1 MSISEYYRINRKLFA
16 KEERSLIPY
25 IFCGIGIVL
34 VLFSYCCGIGL
45 RSELLEEYGSG
56 PLAGVILAETN
67 SMSSI
72 NDAAVSRAKG
82 VSGVKKASG
91 VYELDAEIVYGEKR
105 AGVPVWA
112 IDLDVLADLGLR
124 YVSLSRES
132 LTAQLPLILM
142 KDASQQLGNVSAAGT
157 AVTVMFPESD
167 GIPAEIAASADTG
180 EQETEAG
187 KTFDGKVITGLEELE
202 SVMALLYGHQVWP
215 GQQVEITSTGHE
227 RMIYRYLIV
236 TAEDPKDTEKIRT
249 ELEGLGYTCVTGFDE
264 AEEKIAADKPWMWG
278 TLMSGIAFLLC
289 AAYMIRQTKK
299 QRIRE
304 NKGKVLMLK
313 DLHWND
319 LRINTLFLMDY
330 SILAAVTGIM
340 AAGNLMIVRRAV
352 DMVLSTRILIPLAAG
367 VMIAFLTDLVSSPGI
382 ELKQII
388 KQLSSQR

>member
-45 RSELLEEYGSG
+45 RSDLLEVYSRG
-56 PLAGVILAETN
+56 PLAGVILAETDGYT
-67 SMSSI
+67 SI

-91 VYELDAEIVYGEKR
+91 VYELDAEVVYGEKR
-105 AGVPVWA
+105 VSASIWA
-112 IDLDVLADLGLR
+112 VDMDILADLGLR
-124 YVSLSRES
+124 YVSLSRDS

-142 KDASQQLGNVSAAGT
+142 KDASQRLGDVSSAGT
-157 AVTVMFPESD
+157 AVTMRFLGSD

-180 EQETEAG
+180 EQETETG
-187 KTFDGKVITGLEELE
+187 KTFDGKVITGLGELE
-202 SVMALLYGHQVWP
+202 SVMALLYEHQVWP

-236 TAEDPKDTEKIRT
+236 TAEDPKDTEKIRE

-264 AEEKIAADKPWMWG
+264 AKEKIAAGRPWMWS

-299 QRIRE
+299 QRLIKHRD
-304 NKGKVLMLK
+304 KVLMLK

-319 LRINTLFLMDY
+319 LRMNRLFFVDH
-330 SILAAVTGIM
+330 SVQAAITGIM
-340 AAGNLMIVRRAV
+340 AAGILMIVRRMV
-352 DMVLSTRILIPLAAG
+352 DLELSTHILIPLAAG
-367 VMIAFLTDLVSSPGI
+367 VVIAFLIDSVSCAG
-382 ELKQII
+382 K
-388 KQLSSQR
+388 

>member
-45 RSELLEEYGSG
+45 RSELLEEYSSG
-56 PLAGVILAETN
+56 PLAGVILAETDG
-67 SMSSI
+67 MSSI
-72 NDAAVSRAKG
+72 NDAAVSRARS

-105 AGVPVWA
+105 VSASIWA
-112 IDLDVLADLGLR
+112 VDMDILADLGLR
-124 YVSLSRES
+124 YVSLSRDS

-142 KDASQQLGNVSAAGT
+142 KDASQRLGDVSSAGT
-157 AVTVMFPESD
+157 AVTMRFLGSD

-180 EQETEAG
+180 EQETETG

-202 SVMALLYGHQVWP
+202 SVMALLYEHQVWP
-215 GQQVEITSTGHE
+215 GQQVEITSSGHE

-236 TAEDPKDTEKIRT
+236 TAEDPKDTERIRT
-249 ELEGLGYTCVTGFDE
+249 ELEESGYTCVTGFDE
-264 AEEKIAADKPWMWG
+264 AKEKIAAGRPWMWG

-299 QRIRE
+299 QRLIKHR
-304 NKGKVLMLK
+304 NKVLMLK
-313 DLHWND
+313 DLHW
-319 LRINTLFLMDY
+319 
-330 SILAAVTGIM
+330 
-340 AAGNLMIVRRAV
+340 
-352 DMVLSTRILIPLAAG
+352 
-367 VMIAFLTDLVSSPGI
+367 
-382 ELKQII
+382 K
-388 KQLSSQR
+388 

>member
-45 RSELLEEYGSG
+45 RSELLEEYSSG
-56 PLAGVILAETN
+56 PLAGVILAETDG
-67 SMSSI
+67 MSSI
-72 NDAAVSRAKG
+72 NDAAVSRARS

-105 AGVPVWA
+105 VSASIWA
-112 IDLDVLADLGLR
+112 VDMDILADLGLR
-124 YVSLSRES
+124 YVSLSRDS

-142 KDASQQLGNVSAAGT
+142 KDASQRLGDVSSAGT
-157 AVTVMFPESD
+157 AVTMRFLGSD

-180 EQETEAG
+180 EQETETG

-202 SVMALLYGHQVWP
+202 SVMALLYEHQVWP
-215 GQQVEITSTGHE
+215 GQQVEITSSGHE

-236 TAEDPKDTEKIRT
+236 TAEDPKDTERIRT
-249 ELEGLGYTCVTGFDE
+249 ELEESGYTCVTGFDE
-264 AEEKIAADKPWMWG
+264 AKEKIAAGRPWMWG

-299 QRIRE
+299 QRLIKHR
-304 NKGKVLMLK
+304 NKVLMLK
-313 DLHWND
+313 DLHWKD
-319 LRINTLFLMDY
+319 LKINTLFLMDH
-330 SILAAVTGIM
+330 SILAAVTGIT
-340 AAGNLMIVRRAV
+340 AAGILMIVRRMV
-352 DMVLSTRILIPLAAG
+352 DLELSTQILIPIAAG
-367 VMIAFLTDLVSSPGI
+367 VVIAFLIDSVSCTG
-382 ELKQII
+382 KQ
-388 KQLSSQR
+388 